1 MRYANGNGADDDEA
15 EDYEVEV
22 QDRGLQL
29 WPEDLGELVVKAKDQ
44 GMYEVETVTDV
55 AKELE
60 DGTVDQSPF

>member
-1 MRYANGNGADDDEA
+1 MRYANSNGADDDEA
-15 EDYEVEV
+15 EDYQVEV

>member
-1 MRYANGNGADDDEA
+1 MRYANSNGADDDEA